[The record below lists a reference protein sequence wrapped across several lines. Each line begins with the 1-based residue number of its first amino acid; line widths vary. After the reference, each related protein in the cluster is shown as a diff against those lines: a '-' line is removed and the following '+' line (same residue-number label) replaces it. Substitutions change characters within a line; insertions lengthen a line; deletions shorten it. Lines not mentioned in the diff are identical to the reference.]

1 MSKDPEN
8 LKVIFY
14 EPAAESREGVIVASG
29 YFSFVPTFTK
39 GELINIAPAQ
49 REAADQVVHNPIGHK
64 THQVTATDWVI
75 MVDEPS
81 NEALAT
87 LIVSVARVAGTGFT
101 SAARESTVTYS

>member
-14 EPAAESREGVIVASG
+14 EPAAESKEGVIVASG
-29 YFSFVPTFTK
+29 YFSFVPSFK
-39 GELINIAPAQ
+39 QGELINITPSH
-49 REAADQVVHNPIGHK
+49 REATDQVVHNPIGHK
-64 THQVTATDWVI
+64 THEVTATDWVI

-87 LIVSVARVAGTGFT
+87 LIVSVAKIADTMT
-101 SAARESTVTYS
+101 SSPVMASSVSYS

>member
-14 EPAAESREGVIVASG
+14 EPAAESKEGVIVASG
-29 YFSFVPTFTK
+29 YFSFVPSFK
-39 GELINIAPAQ
+39 QGELINITPAQ

-64 THQVTATDWVI
+64 THEVTATDWVI

-81 NEALAT
+81 SEALAT
-87 LIVSVARVAGTGFT
+87 LIVSVAKINGTPTT
-101 SAARESTVTYS
+101 SSVMGSSVTYS